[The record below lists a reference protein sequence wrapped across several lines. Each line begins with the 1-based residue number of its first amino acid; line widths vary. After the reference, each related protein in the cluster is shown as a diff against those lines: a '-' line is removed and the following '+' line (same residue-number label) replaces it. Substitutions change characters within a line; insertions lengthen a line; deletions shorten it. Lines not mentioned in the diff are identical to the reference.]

1 MLTEEKTATL
11 APLTE
16 QSGIVRLLAPEPGQV
31 LDGRFLVLEL
41 LSEGGTSRIFKAT
54 DLERGD
60 LVALKVPKEHFAQ
73 DAEFLERFRREEE
86 IGLRARHRYLV
97 SMRPVPMKSRP
108 YLVMEYV
115 KGETLAVRLSSGPR
129 P

>member
-1 MLTEEKTATL
+1 MLMEEKTAPA
-11 APLTE
+11 APIAE
-16 QSGIVRLLAPEPGQV
+16 ESGIIRLLPPEPGQV
-31 LDGRFLVLEL
+31 LDGRFLILEL
-41 LSEGGTSRIFKAT
+41 LNEGGTSRVLKAT

-108 YLVMEYV
+108 YLV
-115 KGETLAVRLSSGPR
+115 
-129 P
+129 